1 MPVWV
6 RRRKG
11 IWFDHIHLSLSTVH
25 TWNKVVDRE
34 NWTKMTSRKVKTY
47 AFGHLRWTVW
57 SVTKALCKEREF
69 NSFPFG
75 QAVASMY

>member
-25 TWNKVVDRE
+25 TWNKVVDRLDQ
-34 NWTKMTSRKVKTY
+34 NDLKKSQNLRLWTFTLDGVVSY
-47 AFGHLRWTVW
+47 
-57 SVTKALCKEREF
+57 
-69 NSFPFG
+69 
-75 QAVASMY
+75 